1 MNEKIKPDEF
11 RKSMDRCLSGVKAD
25 PFLAG
30 RVIASKEGEPRMKRK
45 LSVSLV
51 FVLVAL
57 LALGTVAYSATRLFK
72 NVNMNGEVIS
82 TEPPTDMADSFQEA
96 GINMKEVND
105 LMQKL
110 IREEPNDDVIISVWC
125 TSPTDNATT
134 SSTRNRMKTFNDYG
148 DFLEFVAGVDYLTL
162 PAQLPEGY
170 TSFTAKVY
178 MECLWGNTPEL
189 IDRGE
194 DGPVQF
200 VRYTFDDSAAVITS
214 YEMTFSYDDQEKD
227 IMIAERLIGHPSEVY
242 VLRDCDSAEPVTVN
256 GMEKA
261 LRITIPGYIYPTQIV
276 MLKSLH
282 TNQYIHVNRPPEEN
296 SPDDGLYK
304 KEEVCVYSKGSDS
317 KELLKLFNAE

>member
-1 MNEKIKPDEF
+1 MNEKIRPDEF
-11 RKSMDRCLSGVKAD
+11 RESMDRCLSGVKAD

-82 TEPPTDMADSFQEA
+82 TEPPFDMADSFQKD
-96 GINMKEVND
+96 GINIQKAQENIH
-105 LMQKL
+105 KL
-110 IREEPNDDVIISVWC
+110 ILEEPNDDVIISAWC
-125 TSPTDNATT
+125 TSPTDNSTT
-134 SSTRNRMKTFNDYG
+134 SESRNRMKTFTDYG
-148 DFLEFVAGVDYLTL
+148 EFLDFMAGTDYLTL

-194 DGPVQF
+194 EGPVQF

-214 YEMTFSYDDQEKD
+214 YEMIFNYEDQKKD
-227 IMIAERLIGHPSEVY
+227 IMIAARLIEHPSEAY

-282 TNQYIHVNRPPEEN
+282 TNQYIHVNRPPEVS
-296 SPDDGLYK
+296 SPDNGFYK
-304 KEEVCVYSKGSDS
+304 KEEVFVCSKGSDP